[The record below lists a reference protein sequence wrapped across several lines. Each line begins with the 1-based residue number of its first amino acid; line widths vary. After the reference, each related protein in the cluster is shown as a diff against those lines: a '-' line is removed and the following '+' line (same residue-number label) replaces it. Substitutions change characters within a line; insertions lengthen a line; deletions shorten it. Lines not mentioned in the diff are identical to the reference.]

1 MSEAAEKCTTEG
13 EGSGPHLAAPMVAGG
28 LISTYRASMIERDL
42 WDHVRATLS
51 ASSACATHGTA
62 ELDWVDGKA
71 PPEWVE
77 LDHFVALI
85 EAIGATLGPNELRTL
100 VRRRIVDP
108 SGSSFYAPMLRSWA
122 RSFGASA
129 GHMLRGAVHVW
140 RAAVRNVGTLKP
152 VDVRPGEV
160 HLVVEGPAAE
170 AYRRSPALAAS
181 FEGLAL
187 GVLDLS
193 QPRPVFVEVE
203 LVARRDPVALV
214 CRFHS

>member
-1 MSEAAEKCTTEG
+1 MSEAAANCTSDSEG
-13 EGSGPHLAAPMVAGG
+13 TGPHAAAPMVAGG

-42 WDHVRATLS
+42 WDHVRAALI
-51 ASSACATHGTA
+51 AQGR
-62 ELDWVDGKA
+62 EPDWLDGKS

-77 LDHFVALI
+77 LDEFVALVD
-85 EAIGATLGPNELRTL
+85 AIGATIGATELRTL

-108 SGSSFYAPMLRSWA
+108 SSNSYYAPMLRSWA

-140 RAAVRNVGTLKP
+140 RAAVRNVGSVKP

-160 HLVVEGPAAE
+160 HLVVEGPAAA
-170 AYRRSPALAAS
+170 AYKRSPAQAAA

-203 LVARRDPVALV
+203 LAARRDPVALV

>member
-1 MSEAAEKCTTEG
+1 MSEAAESRNSDG
-13 EGSGPHLAAPMVAGG
+13 ESSGPHLAAPMVAGG

-42 WDHVRATLS
+42 WDHVRASLS
-51 ASSACATHGTA
+51 AQL
-62 ELDWVDGKA
+62 ELDWLDGKA

-77 LDHFVALI
+77 LSHFVALI
-85 EAIGATLGPNELRTL
+85 DAIGATLGLSELRTL

-129 GHMLRGAVHVW
+129 PHMLRGAVHVW

-170 AYRRSPALAAS
+170 SYRRSPALAAA